1 MCLQYLPKALKHTLT
16 TLITVMLSQTALIGQ
31 LSFGDAHLINENW
44 KFRKGDHPA
53 AVNPEYDDS
62 DWRSLH
68 LPHDWSI
75 EGPYSPHLASCT
87 GYLPGGIAWYR
98 KRLDIDA
105 SLEGK
110 KTYIYFEGVYRDG
123 EVFINGHSLGMRPN
137 GYISHMYD
145 LTPHL
150 NFGEKNVLAVRV
162 DHSKY
167 ADSRWYT
174 GSGIYRDVYLV
185 SANPVHIGQWG
196 VYYTSREVSASYAT
210 MQVET
215 TVVNHTGQR
224 VRLDVKQELTD
235 SEGNKV
241 AAKKGSLRLPASSS
255 ESLEQNMNI
264 RQPQLWSENNPYLYT
279 LKTTVLQDGEIID
292 QSTTRAGIREFTFTA
307 DTGFYLNGENMKLK
321 GVCLH
326 HDGGSLGAAVPREV
340 WERRLKIL
348 KSLGTNAIRTS
359 HNPQAPDLYHLADE
373 LGFLVINEAFDE
385 WEFPKKKW
393 IEGWNV
399 GTPGFQGHYAFFEEW
414 GETDLRDMIMR
425 DRNHPS
431 VIMWSIGNEVD
442 YPNDPYSH
450 EVLDQEGIGQQ
461 HIRGFLPD
469 QPHASRLGDIA
480 HRLAAVVREY
490 DPSRPVTAG
499 LAGVVMSNET
509 TYPDALD
516 VVGYNYTEYRYRE
529 DHKNFPDRVIY
540 GSENRHDMEAWK
552 AVRDN
557 DYISGQFLWT
567 GIDYLGESHRWPSRG
582 FTTGLIDLAGFK
594 KGRGYFRQSLWADQ
608 PMIYLGTYQ
617 VRNERNPGINAPAH
631 WNYKEGDLIRVV
643 SYTNCE
649 EAELLLN
656 GERIKTPKSDTGDTG
671 VITWDIPYKPG
682 KLEVVGYI
690 DGKEAAHYSIETSKR
705 PHAIKAKA
713 WRDRISANRGV
724 AQIEIQVVDEKG
736 VPVFF
741 SDNEITC
748 RINGPAK
755 LLALE
760 ASNPRDMGDY
770 TNNRLRVHKGRMIA
784 YVQATGEKG
793 HATITFTSHWLEDAT
808 VEIILL

>member
-1 MCLQYLPKALKHTLT
+1 MGAGH
-16 TLITVMLSQTALIGQ
+16 V
-31 LSFGDAHLINENW
+31 H
-44 KFRKGDHPA
+44 
-53 AVNPEYDDS
+53 YDDS
-62 DWRSLH
+62 GWRQLD

-75 EGPYSPHLASCT
+75 EGPYSPHWASCT

-98 KRLDIDA
+98 KRIPIPSDWQ
-105 SLEGK
+105 GK
-110 KTYIYFEGVYRDG
+110 RVYIYFEGIYRDG
-123 EVFINGHSLGMRPN
+123 KVFINGQSLGMRPN
-137 GYISHMYD
+137 GYISYMYD
-145 LTPHL
+145 LTPYIEA
-150 NFGEKNVLAVRV
+150 GRENVIAVRV
-162 DHSKY
+162 DHSEH

-174 GSGIYRDVYLV
+174 GSGIYRDVYLIK
-185 SANPVHIGQWG
+185 ANHVHIDQWG
-196 VYYTSREVSASYAT
+196 VFYKTPDVTAASAKAE
-210 MQVET
+210 VET
-215 TVVNHTGQR
+215 RVINHKETDVVVDIEQRIKNREGAVVAGSTGSMGISGGEAYTNMQT
-224 VRLDVKQELTD
+224 L
-235 SEGNKV
+235 KV
-241 AAKKGSLRLPASSS
+241 ENP
-255 ESLEQNMNI
+255 M
-264 RQPQLWSENNPYLYT
+264 LWSTEHPYLYT
-279 LKTTVLQDGEIID
+279 LHTYVYIGDIQTDYTITNV
-292 QSTTRAGIREFTFTA
+292 
-307 DTGFYLNGENMKLK
+307 GFRQFDFDPDRGFFLNGENMKIK

-326 HDGGSLGAAVPREV
+326 HDAGSLGAAVPVEV
-340 WERRLKIL
+340 WERRLEIL
-348 KSLGTNAIRTS
+348 KSLGVNAIRTS
-359 HNPQAPDLYHLADE
+359 HNPQAPDLYKLADK

-385 WEFPKKKW
+385 WEYPKKKW
-393 IEGWNV
+393 LEGWNV
-399 GTPGFQGHYAFFEEW
+399 GTPGFQGHAHFFEEW
-414 GETDLRDMIMR
+414 AEQDLRNMILR

-461 HIRGFLPD
+461 HISGFLPD

-480 HRLAAVVREY
+480 HRLAAVLREY

-509 TYPDALD
+509 SYPDALD
-516 VVGYNYTEYRYRE
+516 VVGYNYTESRYRT

-582 FTTGLIDLAGFK
+582 FTTGLIDLAGFV

-608 PMIYLGTYQ
+608 PMIYLGTYP
-617 VRNERNPGINAPAH
+617 VRNERHPGINAPAH
-631 WNYKEGDLIRVV
+631 WNYKEGAMIRVV

-656 GERIKTPKSDTGDTG
+656 GERIKSPKSDTGDTG
-671 VITWDIPYKPG
+671 VITWDFPYKPG

-690 DGKEAAHYSIETSKR
+690 DGKEAAHYFIETSKR

-713 WRDRISANRGV
+713 WRDSISANRGV

-770 TNNRLRVHKGRMIA
+770 TNNRLRVHNGRMIA

-793 HATITFTSHWLEDAT
+793 NATITFTSQWLENAT